1 MGILQ
6 AAFPANSRHPTNS
19 ITYTPSLDSKTT
31 TMLFKSVLLATFASL
46 ALAAPGGGGEYD
58 QGDYNWGKDKCYMK
72 KYTVYETSTAY
83 KDNVYYKTE
92 EKKYPMTEHKA
103 YPTTKS
109 YVKDQKE
116 CKTKWKGNHWDYDG
130 DKKW

>member
-72 KYTVYETSTAY
+72 KNTVYETSTAY
-83 KDNVYYKTE
+83 KDNVYYK
-92 EKKYPMTEHKA
+92 TEHKA

-130 DKKW
+130 DK